1 MKNLHKLYY
10 MTQYANYMSDEG
22 YYNEMQ
28 DQLQILDSELLQEL
42 MDLVPDVSDRFNK
55 ILYDLL
61 FTINND
67 QLQELITVWQY
78 LSINDIENALNVLN
92 IDVMEL
98 FEGDYY
104 LYTYNILEEMADE
117 DLRANGINANALY
130 WIKDLELNNG
140 YNYYRFNGYGNG
152 FYYYDELIDA
162 IDDVIDFETIKDI
175 IIDYFN

>member
-1 MKNLHKLYY
+1 

-22 YYNEMQ
+22 YYKEMQ
-28 DQLQILDSELLQEL
+28 DQLKVLDDELLQEL
-42 MDLVPDVSDRFNK
+42 MDLVPDVSDKFNK

-78 LSINDIENALNVLN
+78 LSINDIEEALNVLN

-98 FEGDYY
+98 FEGDDTLFDYQ
-104 LYTYNILEEMADE
+104 TLEDIADE

-140 YNYYRFNGYGNG
+140 YNYYIFNGYANG
-152 FYYYDELIDA
+152 FYYYDDLNDA
-162 IDDVIDFETIKDI
+162 IDEIIGFTAIKDI
-175 IIDYFN
+175 IFDYFN